1 MTDLVIYG
9 NVVTEA
15 GVLESAFISVENG
28 IITNVSDKPEDAKR
42 TIDARGSYILPG
54 GIDTHVHSH
63 SSNYK
68 PEGWK
73 RISQCAA
80 KGGVTT
86 IVDMPYDSPEPTTT
100 PEILRQK
107 IAALEQGSIV
117 DVALYGTMQKHNGVG
132 QLMPLVEAGVSALKF
147 STYETDPARFP
158 KISNGDIAKA
168 FEVLQHTNLPICFHA
183 EDGDIVDPL
192 VKELYPR
199 GEAEPRLHAA
209 SRPPVSEMTS
219 VASLLE
225 MARRTK
231 VRLHIVHLT
240 VPEGFDL
247 LEHYR
252 TLGVD
257 VTAET
262 CIHYLILDD
271 SEFVKQRGF
280 VKCNPP
286 LRTKEMQGGL
296 WQKLFENKINFITTD
311 HAPWAPEL
319 KDKPNIFDNKSGLP
333 GLETILPLLYHE
345 GVTKRSLDI
354 ERFSKLISTNPA
366 KRFNFYPRKGTL
378 QVGSD
383 ADITILDPRATFT
396 VRSQDTYSVAA
407 HTPYDGWMLNGRI
420 THTFVRGQPVY
431 DGEKTLEHAGR
442 FLKPV
447 QHLRQNS
454 PYKQD
459 NPYRKS

>member
-1 MTDLVIYG
+1 MKDLVIHG
-9 NVVTEA
+9 NIVTEE
-15 GVLESAFISVENG
+15 GVLESAFISIENG
-28 IITNVSDKPEDAKR
+28 IITNISDKSDNAKQ

-80 KGGVTT
+80 KGGITT
-86 IVDMPYDSPEPTTT
+86 IVDMPYDSPEPTTS
-100 PEILRQK
+100 PEILKQK
-107 IAALEQGSIV
+107 IAALEKESIV
-117 DVALYGTMQKHNGVG
+117 DVALYGTMQKNNGIS
-132 QLMPLVEAGVSALKF
+132 QLMPLIEAGVSAFKF

-168 FEVLQHTNLPICFHA
+168 FEILQHTNLPVCFHA

-192 VKELYPR
+192 IKELYAR
-199 GEAEPRLHAA
+199 GETEPRLHAA
-209 SRPPVSEMTS
+209 SRPPVSEMAS

-225 MARRTK
+225 LARGTN

-247 LEHYR
+247 LGHYR
-252 TLGVD
+252 SLGVD

-262 CIHYLILDD
+262 CIHYLLLDKTAFD
-271 SEFVKQRGF
+271 TQRGF

-286 LRTKEMQGGL
+286 LRTDKIKEAL
-296 WQKLFENKINFITTD
+296 WQKLFENKIDFITTD

-319 KDKPNIFDNKSGLP
+319 KDKPNIFDSKSGLP
-333 GLETILPLLYHE
+333 GLETMLPLLYHE
-345 GVTKRSLDI
+345 GVSKRGLDI

-366 KRFNFYPRKGTL
+366 KRFNFYPRKGAL
-378 QVGSD
+378 KVGSD
-383 ADITILDPRATFT
+383 ADMTILDPRASFT

-407 HTPYDGWMLNGRI
+407 HTPYDGWTLNGRI
-420 THTFVRGQPVY
+420 THTFVRGQLVY
-431 DGEKTLEHAGR
+431 DGEKALEGKGK
-442 FLKPV
+442 FIKPAMA
-447 QHLRQNS
+447 QLYSNT
-454 PYKQD
+454 
-459 NPYRKS
+459 NPK

>member
-1 MTDLVIYG
+1 MVDLVIHG
-9 NVVTEA
+9 DVVTSE
-15 GVLESAFISVENG
+15 GVLESAFISTENG
-28 IITNVSDKPEDAKR
+28 IITNISDKPETAKQ
-42 TIDARGSYILPG
+42 TLDVRGSYILPG

-86 IVDMPYDSPEPTTT
+86 IVDMPYDSPQPTTT

-107 IAALEQGSIV
+107 VETLRRESIV
-117 DVALYGTMQKHNGVG
+117 DVALYGTMHKHKGTS
-132 QLMPLVEAGVSALKF
+132 QLMPLVEAGVSAFKF

-158 KISNGDIAKA
+158 KISNGDIVKA
-168 FEVLQHTNLPICFHA
+168 FETLQHTNLPICFHA

-192 VKELYPR
+192 VAEFYSR
-199 GEAEPRLHAA
+199 GETEPRLHAT
-209 SRPPVSEMTS
+209 SRPSVSEMTS

-225 MARRTK
+225 LARGTS

-252 TLGVD
+252 SLGVD

-262 CIHYLILDD
+262 CIHYLLLDD
-271 SEFVKQRGF
+271 SEFDKQRGF

-286 LRTKEMQGGL
+286 LRTRAVLEGL
-296 WQKLFENKINFITTD
+296 WQKLFENKIAFITTD

-333 GLETILPLLYHE
+333 GLETLLPLLYHD
-345 GVTKRSLDI
+345 GVTKRGLSL
-354 ERFSKLISTNPA
+354 EPFVNLIATQPA
-366 KRFNFYPRKGTL
+366 KRFNLYPRKGSL

-383 ADITILDPRATFT
+383 ADITVLDPRGSLL
-396 VRSQDTYSVAA
+396 VRSQDTYSVAE
-407 HTPYDGWMLNGRI
+407 HTPYDGWTLDGRI
-420 THTFVRGQPVY
+420 THTFVRGRLVY
-431 DGEKTLEHAGR
+431 DGESVLEHEGR
-442 FLKPV
+442 FIKPGG
-447 QHLRQNS
+447 RG
-454 PYKQD
+454 
-459 NPYRKS
+459 

>member
-1 MTDLVIYG
+1 MADLVIHG
-9 NVVTEA
+9 NALTPD
-15 GVLESAFISVENG
+15 GNLEDAFIAVENG
-28 IITNVSDKPEDAKR
+28 TITDISSQSTSAKQ

-63 SSNYK
+63 SSAYK

-73 RISQCAA
+73 RISQGAA

-86 IVDMPYDSPEPTTT
+86 IVDMPYDSPEPTVT
-100 PEILRQK
+100 PEILKEKVEQ
-107 IAALEQGSIV
+107 LERESIV
-117 DVALYGTMQKHNGVG
+117 DVALHGTMSKHNGIS
-132 QLMPLVEAGVSALKF
+132 QLQPLIDAGVAAFKF

-158 KISNGDIAKA
+158 KISNGDIVKA
-168 FEVLQHTNLPICFHA
+168 LAILERTNLPVCFHA
-183 EDGDIVDPL
+183 EDGDIIDPL

-199 GEAEPRLHAA
+199 GETEPHLHAT

-225 MARRTK
+225 MARGTSVK
-231 VRLHIVHLT
+231 LHIVHLT

-257 VTAET
+257 VSAET
-262 CIHYLILDD
+262 CIHYLLLDD
-271 SEFVKQRGF
+271 SEFASQRGF

-286 LRTKEMQGGL
+286 LRTKAMLEGL
-296 WQKLFENKINFITTD
+296 WQKLFENKIDFITTD

-333 GLETILPLLYHE
+333 GLETLLPLLYHE
-345 GVTKRSLDI
+345 GVTKRGLDI
-354 ERFSKLISTNPA
+354 KSFVALISTQPA
-366 KRFNFYPRKGTL
+366 KRFNLYPRKGVL
-378 QVGSD
+378 QLGSD

-396 VRSQDTYSVAA
+396 IRSSETYSVAA
-407 HTPYDGWMLNGRI
+407 HTPYDGWTLNGRI
-420 THTFVRGQPVY
+420 THTFVRGQLVY
-431 DGEKTLEHAGR
+431 DGEKVTETRGQFIR
-442 FLKPV
+442 PSY
-447 QHLRQNS
+447 RQ
-454 PYKQD
+454 
-459 NPYRKS
+459 

>member
-1 MTDLVIYG
+1 MAELSIYG
-9 NVVTEA
+9 NIVTEE

-28 IITNVSDKPEDAKR
+28 IITNISDKPEKAKQIIDAK
-42 TIDARGSYILPG
+42 GSYILPG

-68 PEGWK
+68 SEGWK

-86 IVDMPYDSPEPTTT
+86 IIDMPYDSPEPTTT
-100 PEILRQK
+100 PDILRQK
-107 IAALEQGSIV
+107 IAALEQDSIV
-117 DVALYGTMQKHNGVG
+117 DVALYGTMQKYNGIS
-132 QLMPLVEAGVSALKF
+132 QLLPLVNAGVSAFKF

-158 KISNGDIAKA
+158 KISNGDIRKA
-168 FEVLQHTNLPICFHA
+168 FEVLQHTNLPVCFHA

-192 VKELYPR
+192 VKELYAR
-199 GEAEPRLHAA
+199 GETEPRLHAA

-225 MARRTK
+225 IARGTNVK
-231 VRLHIVHLT
+231 LHIVHLT

-262 CIHYLILDD
+262 CIHYLLLDG
-271 SEFVKQRGF
+271 SEFDKQCGF

-286 LRTKEMQGGL
+286 LRTKAMQEGL
-296 WQKLFENKINFITTD
+296 WQKLFDNKIDLITTD

-333 GLETILPLLYHE
+333 GLETLLPLLYHE
-345 GVTKRSLDI
+345 GVSKRGLDT
-354 ERFSKLISTNPA
+354 ERFSKLIASNPA
-366 KRFNFYPRKGTL
+366 KRFNLYPRKGVL
-378 QVGSD
+378 RVGSD
-383 ADITILDPRATFT
+383 ADIMIFDPKGSFT
-396 VRSQDTYSVAA
+396 VHSKDTYSVAA
-407 HTPYDGWMLNGRI
+407 HTPYDGWTLNGRI
-420 THTFVRGQPVY
+420 THTFVRGQLVY
-431 DGEKTLEHAGR
+431 NGEQVLKNKGKFIKPAIILEG
-442 FLKPV
+442 
-447 QHLRQNS
+447 
-454 PYKQD
+454 
-459 NPYRKS
+459 

>member
-1 MTDLVIYG
+1 MTDLVIHG
-9 NVVTEA
+9 NAVTPEE
-15 GVLESAFISVENG
+15 VLESAFIRIENG
-28 IITNVSDKPEDAKR
+28 IITNISDKEGKAKQ
-42 TIDARGSYILPG
+42 TIDARNSYILPG

-80 KGGVTT
+80 RGGITT
-86 IVDMPYDSPEPTTT
+86 IVDMPYDSPEPTIT
-100 PEILRQK
+100 PEILKQK
-107 IAALEQGSIV
+107 IAALGQDSIV
-117 DVALYGTMQKHNGVG
+117 DVALYGTMQKHNGIS
-132 QLMPLVEAGVSALKF
+132 QLMPLVEAGVSAFKF

-168 FEVLQHTNLPICFHA
+168 FEVLQHTKLPICFHA

-192 VKELYPR
+192 VSEMYAR
-199 GEAEPRLHAA
+199 GESEPRLHAA

-225 MARRTK
+225 LARGTK

-247 LEHYR
+247 LEYYR
-252 TLGVD
+252 SLDAD

-262 CIHYLILDD
+262 CIHYLLLEETAFDT
-271 SEFVKQRGF
+271 QRAF

-286 LRTKEMQGGL
+286 LRTKAMQGGL
-296 WQKLFENKINFITTD
+296 WQKLFENKIDFITTD

-319 KDKPNIFDNKSGLP
+319 KTKSNIFDNKSGLP
-333 GLETILPLLYHE
+333 GLETLLPLLYHE
-345 GVTKRSLDI
+345 GVSKRGLDI
-354 ERFSKLISTNPA
+354 ERFSKLISTQPA
-366 KRFNFYPRKGTL
+366 KRFNLYPRKGVL

-383 ADITILDPRATFT
+383 ADITVLDPRASFT
-396 VRSQDTYSVAA
+396 VRSQDTYSVAE
-407 HTPYDGWMLNGRI
+407 HTPYDGWTLNGRI
-420 THTFVRGQPVY
+420 THTFVRGQLVY
-431 DGEKTLEHAGR
+431 DGEKVLENKGK
-442 FLKPV
+442 FIKPTGTGE
-447 QHLRQNS
+447 
-454 PYKQD
+454 D
-459 NPYRKS
+459 NL